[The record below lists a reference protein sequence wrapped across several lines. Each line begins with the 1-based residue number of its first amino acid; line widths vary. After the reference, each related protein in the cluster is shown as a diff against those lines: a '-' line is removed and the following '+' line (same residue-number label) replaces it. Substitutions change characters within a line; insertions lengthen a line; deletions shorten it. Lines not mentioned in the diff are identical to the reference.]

1 MKTGHLIFNVI
12 AISIALFLALAEIF
26 NLDAEATHRH
36 FFHRWPGLWDF
47 CLIYNIILVLLI
59 GGGSLANFMNR
70 RLTVGPTVGMIV
82 GFMLTVV
89 LLPLAVWG
97 AVYVR
102 SEIKKTA
109 KINAQF
115 ARNAALHQPGH
126 TPAQNRKMFLR
137 ELHFF
142 WERWF

>member
-1 MKTGHLIFNVI
+1 MKTGHLIYNVT

-47 CLIYNIILVLLI
+47 CLIYNIFLVLLI

-70 RLTVGPTVGMIV
+70 RLTVGPTVGIIV
-82 GFMLTVV
+82 GLTLSVI

-102 SEIKKTA
+102 AEIKKHA
-109 KINAQF
+109 KISAQF
-115 ARNAALHQPGH
+115 ASNAALHRPGH
-126 TPAQNRKMFLR
+126 TPQQNRKMLLR
-137 ELHFF
+137 EVGFF

>member
-1 MKTGHLIFNVI
+1 MKPGHIKFNVTGL
-12 AISIALFLALAEIF
+12 SIALFLALVEIF

-36 FFHRWPGLWDF
+36 FFHRWPGLWNF
-47 CLIYNIILVLLI
+47 CLIYNIFLVLLI

-70 RLTVGPTVGMIV
+70 RLTIGPTVGMIA
-82 GFMLTVV
+82 GFVLSVV

-102 SEIKKTA
+102 AEIKKLA
-109 KINAQF
+109 KINAHF
-115 ARNAALHQPGH
+115 AHAAAMHQPGH
-126 TPAQNRKMFLR
+126 TPEQNRKMLVQA
-137 ELHFF
+137 LYLF